1 MHCALVYNSR
11 QIQPSSF
18 MSDTDVRGLQDLPL
32 EELVAC
38 HECDL
43 LMRRE
48 PLGPGEK
55 ANCPRCGF
63 ELAAHRHQW
72 KRRCFALVLTALFL
86 YIPANFLPIMNLS
99 LLGQTRSDTVW
110 TGVLGLYD
118 SGMQGVAILVFLCSM
133 VIPLVKLLCQ
143 LLVMISVRFGIARHI
158 GMLLYRGYHHLRE
171 WGMLEVYLMGI
182 LVSIVKL
189 IDMADLSLGIGLAC
203 FVALLFTQV

>member
-1 MHCALVYNSR
+1 
-11 QIQPSSF
+11 

-72 KRRCFALVLTALFL
+72 KR
-86 YIPANFLPIMNLS
+86 
-99 LLGQTRSDTVW
+99 
-110 TGVLGLYD
+110 
-118 SGMQGVAILVFLCSM
+118 
-133 VIPLVKLLCQ
+133 
-143 LLVMISVRFGIARHI
+143 
-158 GMLLYRGYHHLRE
+158 
-171 WGMLEVYLMGI
+171 
-182 LVSIVKL
+182 
-189 IDMADLSLGIGLAC
+189 
-203 FVALLFTQV
+203 

>member
-1 MHCALVYNSR
+1 
-11 QIQPSSF
+11 

-86 YIPANFLPIMNLS
+86 YIPANFLPIDGS
-99 LLGQTRSDTVW
+99 VGSPHVRVGHRQ
-110 TGVLGLYD
+110 
-118 SGMQGVAILVFLCSM
+118 APIPK
-133 VIPLVKLLCQ
+133 PLVSDDRGFC
-143 LLVMISVRFGIARHI
+143 FCAR
-158 GMLLYRGYHHLRE
+158 
-171 WGMLEVYLMGI
+171 
-182 LVSIVKL
+182 KK
-189 IDMADLSLGIGLAC
+189 AC
-203 FVALLFTQV
+203 FLFTLPKPSWHVLFRV

>member
-55 ANCPRCGF
+55 ANCPRCG
-63 ELAAHRHQW
+63 
-72 KRRCFALVLTALFL
+72 
-86 YIPANFLPIMNLS
+86 
-99 LLGQTRSDTVW
+99 
-110 TGVLGLYD
+110 
-118 SGMQGVAILVFLCSM
+118 
-133 VIPLVKLLCQ
+133 
-143 LLVMISVRFGIARHI
+143 
-158 GMLLYRGYHHLRE
+158 
-171 WGMLEVYLMGI
+171 
-182 LVSIVKL
+182 
-189 IDMADLSLGIGLAC
+189 
-203 FVALLFTQV
+203 